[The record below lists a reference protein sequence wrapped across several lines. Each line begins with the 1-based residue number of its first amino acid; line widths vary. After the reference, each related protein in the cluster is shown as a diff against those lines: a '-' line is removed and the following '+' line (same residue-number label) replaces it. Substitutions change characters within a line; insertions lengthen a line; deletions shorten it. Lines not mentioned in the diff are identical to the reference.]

1 MKNICLL
8 FILLI
13 ISACKSDHS
22 NKYELKNSRVATQQ
36 KNTTK
41 QDNFR
46 ADFASNAQVTV
57 EIERKTIKT
66 ANIRFQVKDLI
77 ESTQRIEAIVDQ
89 YDGFVSGM
97 SQNNSNYSIN
107 NEMTLRVPAESLDK
121 FLNEIEK
128 EAIHTHYK
136 RIHVQDVT
144 EEFVDKTSRLN
155 TKKEV
160 RDRYIAILRDKAKTV
175 KDVLDAEEK
184 IRVIQEEIEAIE
196 GRLKY
201 LNNQTTLSTVT
212 IDMYEQI
219 EYTKSPDTYEKS
231 FFAKIA
237 DGFVNGWKLIQVI
250 AVGLVNIWP
259 IVLIALA
266 VFLGRKRILGTL
278 RRKSDD
284 E

>member
-13 ISACKSDHS
+13 ISACKSDYS
-22 NKYELKNSRVATQQ
+22 NEFKNSTPVAQQ
-36 KNTTK
+36 ESNLANNTK
-41 QDNFR
+41 HDNFR
-46 ADFASNAQVTV
+46 ADFTSSVTV

-77 ESTQRIEAIVDQ
+77 ESTQRIEAIVGQ
-89 YDGFVSGM
+89 YDGFIASM
-97 SQNNSNYSIN
+97 NQDNSNYSIN
-107 NEMTLRVPAESLDK
+107 SEMTLRVPVESLDK

-128 EAIHTHYK
+128 EAIYTHYK
-136 RIHVQDVT
+136 RINAQDVT
-144 EEFVDKTSRLN
+144 EEFVDKSSRLS

-184 IRVIQEEIEAIE
+184 IRVIQEEIESIE

-212 IDMYEQI
+212 IDMYQQI
-219 EYTKSPDTYEKS
+219 EYKKSPDTHEKS
-231 FFAKIA
+231 FFSKIA
-237 DGFVNGWKLIQVI
+237 NGFGNGWKLIQGI
-250 AVGLVNIWP
+250 TIGLVTIWP
-259 IVLIALA
+259 LLLIGIAL
-266 VFLGRKRILGTL
+266 FLGRKRIRSAFERNKT
-278 RRKSDD
+278 